1 MERFAFEGREITLNE
16 NYGVFITMNPGYAG
30 RAELPDNLKARADP
44 TFLIRHLPDK
54 APSLYGTFLVRHLPY
69 TAPSLYGTFL
79 IRQVRKNEQIERE
92 CLEIEDKVN
101 LVLQNA
107 KTVQERPRPYLLAY

>member
-1 MERFAFEGREITLNE
+1 M
-16 NYGVFITMNPGYAG
+16 
-30 RAELPDNLKARADP
+30 
-44 TFLIRHLPDK
+44 
-54 APSLYGTFLVRHLPY
+54 APSLYG
-69 TAPSLYGTFL
+69 AFL

-107 KTVQERPRPYLLAY
+107 KTVQERPRPN

>member
-1 MERFAFEGREITLNE
+1 MREMRARYARDIREICASS
-16 NYGVFITMNPGYAG
+16 NPPSLHG
-30 RAELPDNLKARADP
+30 
-44 TFLIRHLPDK
+44 TFLIRC
-54 APSLYGTFLVRHLPY
+54 LPY